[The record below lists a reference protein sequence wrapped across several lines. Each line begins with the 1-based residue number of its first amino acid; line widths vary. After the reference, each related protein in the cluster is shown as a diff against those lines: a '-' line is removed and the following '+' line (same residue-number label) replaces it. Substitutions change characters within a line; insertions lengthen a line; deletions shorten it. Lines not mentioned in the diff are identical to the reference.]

1 MSVVDKMWDAI
12 TTVIRMND
20 RIERVA
26 ITLKHQQEKIE
37 QMTERVF
44 RLEAM
49 LEIALTKQ
57 VSRSRKL
64 RQLEDKI

>member
-20 RIERVA
+20 RIERIA

-49 LEIALTKQ
+49 LDIALTKQ